1 LNVGS
6 IVLAGGKSSRL
17 GRDKAS
23 VELGGQTLLQRSI
36 SNLEFLGSDIVV
48 VAAPDQRLPEV
59 NSSVKLTIVRDITS
73 GKGPL
78 VGIYSGL
85 LNLKYDYGFIAACDM
100 PFIKPKLIKTMIE
113 LVPGYDVVMPKRAEG
128 FEPLHSIYSRNCIG
142 PIETLFGLNRYKVDS
157 LLARVKVRYLEE
169 KEISQDD
176 PDGMSFFN
184 INTVADLVTARKVLE
199 ETK

>member
-1 LNVGS
+1 LKVGC

-23 VELGGQTLLQRSI
+23 VELGGQTLLQRSVN
-36 SNLEFLGSDIVV
+36 NLEFLGSDIVV
-48 VAAPDQRLPEV
+48 VAAPQQHLPEV
-59 NSSVKLTIVRDITS
+59 NSSARLHIVRDITS

-85 LNLKYDYGFIAACDM
+85 LNLKYDYGFVVACDM
-100 PFIKPKLIKTMIE
+100 PFIKPELIKTMIR
-113 LVPGYDVVMPKRAEG
+113 LVPGCDVVMPRRAEG
-128 FEPLHSIYSRNCIG
+128 FEPLHSIYSRSCIG
-142 PIETLFGLNRYKVDS
+142 PIETLLGLNRYKIDN
-157 LLARVKVRYLEE
+157 LLVRVKVRYLEE

-176 PDGMSFFN
+176 PEGMSFFN
-184 INTVADLVTARKVLE
+184 INTVADLVRARKVLE